1 LAIVTVGCRGSSNIR
16 VSDRR
21 AGCCRTHAG
30 GGVPRR
36 RDRRRSAGFF
46 SIWPLTTHVEPGL
59 WATLLGVLRS
69 RPSSNQGVDQSLAL
83 LMIENFGVGVRAKET
98 AEDGLELADGHTAV
112 GGHGDELGERR

>member
-1 LAIVTVGCRGSSNIR
+1 MLLAASDGMPLSRIWLRGFGFLDLGGRSSS
-16 VSDRR
+16 VRR
-21 AGCCRTHAG
+21 LLLDLAPDDAC
-30 GGVPRR
+30 
-36 RDRRRSAGFF
+36 
-46 SIWPLTTHVEPGL
+46 EPGL

-98 AEDGLELADGHTAV
+98 GEDGLELADGHTAV